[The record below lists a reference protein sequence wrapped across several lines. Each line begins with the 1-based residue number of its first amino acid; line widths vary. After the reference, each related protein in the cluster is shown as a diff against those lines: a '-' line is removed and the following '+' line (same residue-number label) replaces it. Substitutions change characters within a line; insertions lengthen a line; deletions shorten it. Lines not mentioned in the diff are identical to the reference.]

1 MSQPFTWYQS
11 LYGECLKCE
20 ENLLSGKVAWMN
32 SAFLGLT
39 VNLVECGAVYD
50 MENARR
56 DKFGGEICSVWDLCF
71 LVNVTYTVRS
81 RIHCRGKGYQL

>member
-1 MSQPFTWYQS
+1 MT
-11 LYGECLKCE
+11 
-20 ENLLSGKVAWMN
+20 

-56 DKFGGEICSVWDLCF
+56 DKFGGEICCLGPVLPCKC
-71 LVNVTYTVRS
+71 N
-81 RIHCRGKGYQL
+81 IHSKV